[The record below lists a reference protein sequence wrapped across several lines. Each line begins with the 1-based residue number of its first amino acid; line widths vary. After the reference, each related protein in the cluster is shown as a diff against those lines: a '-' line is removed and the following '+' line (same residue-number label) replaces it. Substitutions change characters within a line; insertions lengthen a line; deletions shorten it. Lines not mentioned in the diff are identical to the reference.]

1 MTLSAR
7 QTIFMDQEDVLCFS
21 GCWKEQN
28 LHASMLREWHSWF
41 WAGLGLCVMT
51 SLCVLG
57 QVCSRSCPCLA
68 LTCHRA
74 GAAPASFTTSLP
86 ACLLPSPLWLPQA
99 LNQALCRQCTC
110 VGYVQAEQW
119 ARFISNLHLR
129 TSVWCSSNWNGEG
142 RWVGPTNYVR
152 WWDQPVSACYMLGK
166 IE

>member
-1 MTLSAR
+1 MTLPAK
-7 QTIFMDQEDVLCFS
+7 QTIVMDQEDILCFS

-86 ACLLPSPLWLPQA
+86 ACLLTSPLWLPKA
-99 LNQALCRQCTC
+99 LNHALCRQCIC
-110 VGYVQAEQW
+110 VGYV
-119 ARFISNLHLR
+119 H
-129 TSVWCSSNWNGEG
+129 CSSELGLYQ
-142 RWVGPTNYVR
+142 TYT
-152 WWDQPVSACYMLGK
+152 SAHPFDTLVTVMEWPYDVWRFGFIYICQFAKLLTLCNLQ
-166 IE
+166 